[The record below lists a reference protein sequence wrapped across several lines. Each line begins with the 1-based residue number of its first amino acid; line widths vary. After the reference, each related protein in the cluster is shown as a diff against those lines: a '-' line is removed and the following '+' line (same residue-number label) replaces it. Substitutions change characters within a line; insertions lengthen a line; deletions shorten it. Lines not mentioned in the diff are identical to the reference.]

1 MKKRKDLRILLSVIF
16 IFCMTTAVFT
26 ACQKEE
32 EPIEITVMDETTE
45 VFDGEE
51 HPVIA
56 TASKD
61 GCLSYLYEGIDNKY
75 FSPYAPSQPG
85 EYNVKVTYKASEN
98 SNDSII
104 KNVKLNIELPFE
116 LDETGCFISKYK
128 GESKNMVIPSTYR
141 DKNIIGFT
149 DDMNYYFYELESIKA
164 PLTEFYIN
172 GIDDYKTDSHFI
184 AKKLYISGNTKLKNG
199 FPGTTVE
206 YYDEPGV
213 LKDGVFEDVWGIDE
227 FTVPSSVMRI
237 EENALAGLKAA
248 KITLNSNLPLYNKN
262 LSPTIKTVT
271 VAPSYAGKLADKF
284 FKDVKTVEKI
294 EILSGVN
301 IIGNETFIGCDGLK
315 ELTFNTA
322 VDYYDMGENCFS
334 ADFVLEK
341 LTIPEGFCLRKLGGK
356 EYTEVILSDCIEMEY
371 GAFKDCIA
379 IKKIILPDTLKKV
392 SQDAFRDCSNL
403 TEVVLPKDLE
413 EIDYYAF
420 DGTALTSIDLPDTI
434 VEIKDGT
441 FDGCKNLVNVKFPKF
456 LKEIKIMAFYGC
468 QNLAT
473 EELPSSLEVIGDH
486 AFAGCSSLKIN
497 KLPDSIKKIGEDAF
511 WKCYR
516 MNIITLPEG
525 LTEIADAA
533 FSQCSG
539 IKEMTLPKSLKKIGE
554 IVFGGCYMLT
564 KLYITSEEMPVI
576 SEKSLIGMGDSCII
590 FVPAKLLDSYKEAF
604 PKLNFSAIENS

>member
-1 MKKRKDLRILLSVIF
+1 MKKRMNLRILLSVIF
-16 IFCMTTAVFT
+16 IFCMTAAVFT

-32 EPIEITVMDETTE
+32 EPIEITVMDKISKP
-45 VFDGEE
+45 FDGEA
-51 HPVIA
+51 HPIIA

-98 SNDSII
+98 SNDSIT

-116 LDETGCFISKYK
+116 LDETGCFILRYK
-128 GESKNMVIPSTYR
+128 GSSENMVIPSTYR

-184 AKKLYISGNTKLKNG
+184 AKKLYISGNTKLRNG

-213 LKDGVFEDVWGIDE
+213 LKDGAFENVWGIDE
-227 FTVPSSVMRI
+227 FAVPASVMRI
-237 EENALAGLKAA
+237 EENALAGLKVS
-248 KITLNSNLPLYNKN
+248 KITLNSDLPLYNKN

-271 VAPSYAGKLADKF
+271 VAPSSRGRLADEF

-301 IIGNETFIGCDGLK
+301 VIGNEAFLGCDGLK
-315 ELTFNTA
+315 ELTFNT
-322 VDYYDMGENCFS
+322 VVNWPGIGKNCFAS
-334 ADFVLEK
+334 GFVLEK
-341 LTIPEGFCLRKLGGK
+341 VTVPKGFFLFGLG
-356 EYTEVILSDCIEMEY
+356 EIEITEAFMTFNGERNLSPTFWACKGLKKAVLPAEL
-371 GAFKDCIA
+371 
-379 IKKIILPDTLKKV
+379 KKIEESEFTG
-392 SQDAFRDCSNL
+392 CSNL
-403 TEVVLPKDLE
+403 TEVVLPERFE
-413 EIDYYAF
+413 EIGKSAF
-420 DGTALTSIDLPDTI
+420 RGCKSLTSIDLPDTLLYI
-434 VEIKDGT
+434 DDQAFAYCDNLEEIRLPDSVEWIGD
-441 FDGCKNLVNVKFPKF
+441 
-456 LKEIKIMAFYGC
+456 MAFYKC
-468 QNLAT
+468 T
-473 EELPSSLEVIGDH
+473 K
-486 AFAGCSSLKIN
+486 LKTD
-497 KLPDSIKKIGEDAF
+497 KLPDNLRYIGNSAFYENTEFELKNTALPDGLAEIGSEAFVDCNKI
-511 WKCYR
+511 
-516 MNIITLPEG
+516 
-525 LTEIADAA
+525 TEL
-533 FSQCSG
+533 
-539 IKEMTLPKSLKKIGE
+539 TLPKTVTKIGSY
-554 IVFGGCYMLT
+554 VFSWCSSLT

-576 SEKSLIGMGDSCII
+576 SEKAFNEMNDSCII